1 MSMVVLGAVFVDI
14 KGYPSGTYI
23 PGGRNAGR
31 VEYVHGGVS
40 RNIAEDLGNLELQ
53 PVFLSVVDES
63 GTGAD
68 VIAKLEKH
76 KVDTRYI
83 RRVPD
88 GLGTWLAVFDN
99 GNDICAAI
107 SKRPDLSAL
116 LDVLRDSGDEI
127 FSAADSVL
135 LEIDMDKEI
144 VKQVFALAR
153 KYRKRVYAAVSNMN
167 IAMDRRDFFR
177 EVDCFVCNLQEAE
190 ILFAES
196 YAGPEPEELS
206 GILAQKV
213 VSAGMRAMVV
223 TLGGRGAVWAT
234 SDGDYGVCPALSVRV
249 EDTTGAGDAFFAGVA
264 AGLTYGKTMP
274 EACAIGT
281 RLAASVICSLDNT
294 CPRFMPEEFGLK

>member
-40 RNIAEDLGNLELQ
+40 RNIAEDLGNLELR
-53 PVFLSVVDES
+53 PTFLSVVDES

-68 VIAKLEKH
+68 VIARLDKH
-76 KVDTRYI
+76 KVITRYI

-88 GLGTWLAVFDN
+88 GLGTWLAIFN
-99 GNDICAAI
+99 NSNDICAAI
-107 SKRPDLSAL
+107 SRRPDLSAL
-116 LDVLRDSGDEI
+116 TDVLRDSGDEI
-127 FSAADSVL
+127 FSSADSIL
-135 LEIDMDKEI
+135 LEIDMDKDI
-144 VKQVFALAR
+144 VKQVFALAQ
-153 KYRKRVYAAVSNMN
+153 KYRRRVYAAVSNMN

-196 YAGPEPEELS
+196 YVGLEPEDLS
-206 GILAQKV
+206 GVLAEKI
-213 VSAGMRAMVV
+213 VSAGMHAMVV
-223 TLGGRGAVWAT
+223 TLGGQGAVWVT
-234 SDGDYGVCPALSVRV
+234 SDGSHGVSPALSVHV
-249 EDTTGAGDAFFAGVA
+249 KDTTGAGDAFFAGVA